1 MYQIRTMNKID
12 AAGIDL
18 LKERHYRIGDEIGNA
33 DGIMVRSAG
42 LHDLKFNPELK
53 AIARA
58 GAGTNNIPIDRC
70 SEAGIVVFNTPGSNA
85 NSVKELVLAGLLLSS
100 RNIIGG
106 HNWVQSVN
114 ADVESLVES
123 EKSHFTGPEIQGK
136 TLGVVGLGAIG
147 VMVANAAEALGMRV
161 IGYDPYLS
169 VDHAWRLSRNVIRA
183 QSIESLAAESDYV
196 TIHAPLNED
205 TKNTIDTNL
214 LARAKRGV
222 RIMNFARGGLVNT
235 DAVLK
240 GIDDGIV
247 SRYVTDF
254 PEQKMV
260 GNASVITIPHLG
272 ASTPEAESNSAVM
285 AAMQLADYLTY
296 GVIRNSVNFPEC
308 TMAMNTAVRITVTN
322 RNIPNMVGQIS
333 TILASA
339 SINISDMVN
348 RHRGEL
354 AYNIIDVDNP
364 ATETV
369 LEQLRNIDG
378 VLAVRALEAPNP

>member
-1 MYQIRTMNKID
+1 MNKID

-147 VMVANAAEALGMRV
+147 LLGTCR
-161 IGYDPYLS
+161 
-169 VDHAWRLSRNVIRA
+169 RRR
-183 QSIESLAAESDYV
+183 
-196 TIHAPLNED
+196 
-205 TKNTIDTNL
+205 K
-214 LARAKRGV
+214 
-222 RIMNFARGGLVNT
+222 
-235 DAVLK
+235 
-240 GIDDGIV
+240 
-247 SRYVTDF
+247 
-254 PEQKMV
+254 EQR
-260 GNASVITIPHLG
+260 
-272 ASTPEAESNSAVM
+272 SA
-285 AAMQLADYLTY
+285 
-296 GVIRNSVNFPEC
+296 G
-308 TMAMNTAVRITVTN
+308 
-322 RNIPNMVGQIS
+322 
-333 TILASA
+333 
-339 SINISDMVN
+339 
-348 RHRGEL
+348 
-354 AYNIIDVDNP
+354 
-364 ATETV
+364 
-369 LEQLRNIDG
+369 
-378 VLAVRALEAPNP
+378 